1 MEVEKNT
8 GELIV
13 EQTDAMLLVA
23 PLLIAA
29 LLVAPLLVARLL
41 VARLIVAL
49 ARNDAIKQIHF
60 FIFHKKLNK
69 DNPTFAIN
77 TSDHA
82 IKT

>member
-1 MEVEKNT
+1 MADLTIKLKQREVQEIKKNT

-13 EQTDAMLLVA
+13 EQTDA
-23 PLLIAA
+23 
-29 LLVAPLLVARLL
+29 PLLVARLI
-41 VARLIVAL
+41 VALLLVAL

>member
-1 MEVEKNT
+1 MVEKNT

-23 PLLIAA
+23 PLL
-29 LLVAPLLVARLL
+29 VAPLL
-41 VARLIVAL
+41 L

>member
-1 MEVEKNT
+1 VEKNT

-23 PLLIAA
+23 PLLVAP
-29 LLVAPLLVARLL
+29 LLVAPLLVAPLL
-41 VARLIVAL
+41 VAPLLL